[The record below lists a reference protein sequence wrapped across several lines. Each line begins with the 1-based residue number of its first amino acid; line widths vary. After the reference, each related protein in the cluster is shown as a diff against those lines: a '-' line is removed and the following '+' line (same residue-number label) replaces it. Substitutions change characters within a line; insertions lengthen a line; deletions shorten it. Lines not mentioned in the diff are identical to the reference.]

1 MRHSLLRHGAKRRW
15 LAAGGAAS
23 LIAAISVGAG
33 LLGGPRAALARQTT
47 QALMIYQGATA
58 QASGLKLS
66 SWGSGSVTEDQK
78 NVYNT
83 GVESLR
89 IVTHGQ
95 FQGASLRFAKPVDLS
110 SFVANKSAY
119 LQIAFLFPAL
129 AERSG
134 PGGPGAGGFPGSG
147 GPGGGIGRP
156 GGPGGFP
163 GGPPG
168 GGLPGSGGGGV
179 GRPGGPQATT
189 KPKEIENVRM
199 VLGRPGGRGTEIT
212 LPLSNSVPDSA
223 WRLLSVPVGSIPG
236 ITADNAKFSEI
247 RLFGDNP
254 GIMYVGRIAVVVDIT
269 PIKLEPISDMSVEVR
284 KPYRYAGSANAGA
297 SPLIYSWDWDST
309 DGIQEESVGRT
320 VTHTYYKEGD
330 VTGTL
335 TVKDPYG
342 VKAPVSRTFKIHVH
356 L

>member
-1 MRHSLLRHGAKRRW
+1 MRNSLLRHGVKSRL
-15 LAAGGAAS
+15 LAAGSAAG
-23 LIAAISVGAG
+23 LIAAVGVGVG

-47 QALMIYQGATA
+47 QALTIFEGATA
-58 QASGLKLS
+58 QASGLQLS

-78 NVYNT
+78 NAYNN
-83 GVESLR
+83 GKESLR
-89 IVTHGQ
+89 VVTHGQ
-95 FQGASLRFAKPVDLS
+95 FQGASLRLAKPVDLG

-119 LQIAFLFPAL
+119 LQVAFLFPAL
-129 AERSG
+129 SERSG
-134 PGGPGAGGFPGSG
+134 TG
-147 GPGGGIGRP
+147 GPGGGLPGSSGGGKF
-156 GGPGGFP
+156 GGPSGGPP

-168 GGLPGSGGGGV
+168 GGIPGSSGGGGS
-179 GRPGGPQATT
+179 RPGGPQATT
-189 KPKEIENVRM
+189 KPRAIENVRM

-212 LPLSNSVPDSA
+212 LPLSNSVPDNT

-254 GIMYVGRIAVVVDIT
+254 GVMYVGRIAVVVDTT

-284 KPYRYAGSANAGA
+284 KPYRYSASANAGPT
-297 SPLIYSWDWDST
+297 PLTYSWDWDTT
-309 DGIQEESVGRT
+309 DGIQEESIGRT

-330 VTGTL
+330 MVGTL

-342 VKAPVSRTFKIHVH
+342 VKASVKTTFKIHVH